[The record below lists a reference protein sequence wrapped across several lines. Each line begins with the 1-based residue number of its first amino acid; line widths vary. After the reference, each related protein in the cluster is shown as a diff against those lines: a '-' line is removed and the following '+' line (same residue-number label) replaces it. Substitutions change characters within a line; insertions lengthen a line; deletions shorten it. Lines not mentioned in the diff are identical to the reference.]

1 MGNFSHLS
9 PLKKWVITNK
19 YFIKTTDSKEKKLT
33 ATHFL
38 LDGGIWSIPKEIYSE
53 FLRLLAVDLQNGEK
67 HYICENRTEVFKF
80 ICDID
85 MFDDIIISIDSIK
98 IITLKLQ
105 EIINIY
111 FGDFK
116 VIICGSD
123 SKTIK
128 KIVNETEIE
137 LIKSGFHLV
146 WPDIWITVETAKK
159 IRILF
164 IERLIEHF
172 GERESYNKWE
182 DVVDLAVYEDNGLR
196 MVGCRKISPCK
207 SCKNKKEF
215 RETCETCKF
224 IGKIDENRIYSPKA
238 VLGNCCKNYL
248 ESIGSYYVMLPETS
262 IYNYNNLPE
271 TVLIKELEVTL
282 TKKTKV
288 KVTKK
293 SEDEIIIKLE
303 NFIKRN
309 YKNKFKINKLT
320 KNENCYYAQPDD
332 NFCMNVNRKHT
343 TSEIY
348 FQITPNGI
356 CQKCYCKKETSD
368 GRINGPC
375 KDYSSEVIPLNK
387 ILQILLFGSSTNSR
401 NKKKIVNTIL
411 TRNQSNNSLDLSVSS
426 SDNYNI
432 NISNEKSTCLANCK
446 NILYQI
452 ENELKLSN

>member
-1 MGNFSHLS
+1 MGNFSNLS

-38 LDGGIWSIPKEIYSE
+38 LDGGIWSIPKENYSE

-85 MFDDIIISIDSIK
+85 MFDDIIINIDSIK

-123 SKTIK
+123 SKNVK
-128 KIVNETEIE
+128 VNEIE
-137 LIKSGFHLV
+137 MIKSGFHLV
-146 WPDIWITVETAKK
+146 WPDIWLSVDTAKK

-164 IERLIEHF
+164 IEKLIEHF

-182 DVVDLAVYEDNGLR
+182 DVIDLAVYEDNGLR
-196 MVGCRKISPCK
+196 MVGCRKIALCK

-215 RETCETCKF
+215 RETCETCKSA
-224 IGKIDENRIYSPKA
+224 GKIDENRIYSPKA
-238 VLGNCCKNYL
+238 VLGTCEKTYFGSICNY
-248 ESIGSYYVMLPETS
+248 SVMLAETS
-262 IYNYNNLPE
+262 IYNYTGHLA

-288 KVTKK
+288 KK
-293 SEDEIIIKLE
+293 SENDEVISKLE
-303 NFIKRN
+303 NFIKKN
-309 YKNKFKINKLT
+309 YKNKFKIVKLT

-332 NFCMNVNRKHT
+332 NFCLNVNRQHT
-343 TSEIY
+343 SSEIY

-356 CQKCYCKKETSD
+356 CQKCYCKKETSI
-368 GRINGPC
+368 GRISGPC
-375 KDYSSEVIPLNK
+375 KDYASDILPLNK
-387 ILQILLFGSSTNSR
+387 ILQMLLFGEKIKSR
-401 NKKKIVNTIL
+401 KKIVNVSL
-411 TRNQSNNSLDLSVSS
+411 TRTQSNNSLDLAVSPR
-426 SDNYNI
+426 DNYNN
-432 NISNEKSTCLANCK
+432 NISNEKLTCLANCK
-446 NILYQI
+446 NILFQI
-452 ENELKLSN
+452 ENELNKST